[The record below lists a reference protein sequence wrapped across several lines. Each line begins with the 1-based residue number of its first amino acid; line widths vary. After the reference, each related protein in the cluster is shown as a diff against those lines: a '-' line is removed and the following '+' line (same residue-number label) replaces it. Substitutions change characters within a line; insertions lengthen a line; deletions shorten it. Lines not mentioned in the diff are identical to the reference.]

1 MAMQLLIDDEFTLR
15 SFRVEDREDL
25 VVGLNDWA
33 VARWLARVPYP
44 YRLDHADEFLGRDE
58 HVDSEGAMSDPDAG
72 FALAL
77 CHRDRVI
84 GGLVCNP
91 TDDKGDREIGFWLA
105 RSFWGRRIMC
115 RAADRMIEE
124 VLVRAPATRLIAS
137 ANHDNHRSQALILR
151 LGFVEDGGREV
162 MSTPLQRPVR
172 LRCFRRP

>member
-15 SFRVEDREDL
+15 SFRVEDRDDL

-33 VARWLARVPYP
+33 VAR
-44 YRLDHADEFLGRDE
+44 
-58 HVDSEGAMSDPDAG
+58 
-72 FALAL
+72 
-77 CHRDRVI
+77 
-84 GGLVCNP
+84 
-91 TDDKGDREIGFWLA
+91 WLA